1 MVISLWFWGLLAC
14 PELYCDWSPRN
25 KHSWNFSGVHGF
37 PSFTVIHVRFT
48 VIEGNDFRD
57 FGRWPRNRVWPLNRS
72 SLNTGLTVTLRLMP
86 YRWSSSID
94 CSLVFYQNI
103 LSKLRKNNTFL
114 TFSVSVFPV
123 SFRDKKNN
131 TGSNLSETRHI
142 FTYTHQLKSWRNDS
156 FCWGS
161 WSFLN
166 DNFGDNYMLKCFIF
180 YTLPRRCLVIKGYRS
195 TPFTLPY

>member
-57 FGRWPRNRVWPLNRS
+57 FGRWSRNRVWPLNRS

-103 LSKLRKNNTFL
+103 LPKLRKNNTFL

-123 SFRDKKNN
+123 SFR
-131 TGSNLSETRHI
+131 
-142 FTYTHQLKSWRNDS
+142 DS

-180 YTLPRRCLVIKGYRS
+180 YTLPRKCLVIKGYRS
-195 TPFTLPY
+195 APFTLPY